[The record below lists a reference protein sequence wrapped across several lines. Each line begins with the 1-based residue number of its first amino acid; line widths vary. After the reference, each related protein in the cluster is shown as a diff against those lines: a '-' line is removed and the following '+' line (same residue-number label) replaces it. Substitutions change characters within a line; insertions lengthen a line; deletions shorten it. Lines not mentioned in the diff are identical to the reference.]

1 MSYSYL
7 FPALFRECFRPGE
20 QVLQEVQA
28 GIVHVLRNLGQQV
41 LQAFIVLVLLVLTNG
56 TGLSAV
62 DGVNDMPVGTTNGK
76 GANRSI
82 GSGVA
87 NANAPVSIF

>member
-1 MSYSYL
+1 M
-7 FPALFRECFRPGE
+7 
-20 QVLQEVQA
+20 
-28 GIVHVLRNLGQQV
+28 